1 MKFNRLTNILALAS
15 CALILWGCPKTP
27 EQEDP
32 KISAN
37 PTSVIF
43 ENTASTQ
50 TVTVASNRA
59 WTVSTGVDWLTATP
73 ASKSGDT
80 QESTTVTL
88 TAKANDGALREATVT
103 FKTATISATVKVSQ
117 KAAAGTE
124 VTYTALS
131 KLWDTYKDQVSE
143 SGKSVDLPVGV
154 NVKARVISNIAD
166 GNCNN
171 KSMYVEDGTDPYSG
185 ICVRYSTSDKN
196 VIELG
201 AEVTINMDGGT
212 ISNYNGTIQLT
223 PKTDDQIVKTT
234 TAAAVQAPVSVKSLT
249 SEELMKY
256 RSMYIATPKVQVVE
270 SGLKGTMGGSVTVQ
284 DEAGETIAM
293 YSGTSSSQTA
303 SWNADAVPQG
313 SGILNGI
320 FVPYGSTLELL
331 PQTKADWSGLT
342 GARFTVAEGEAT
354 LVSIASVRGAASGS
368 ITDNNKI
375 KGIVTSSAT
384 NKVNSSKTIFMQ
396 DGITAK
402 SGIMLYISKAGD
414 NTFEPGDEIE
424 VKLKGASKTVYNG
437 SDEISISD
445 DGNITRTTTPNA
457 SVNPVKITVDQLK
470 NENAS
475 WQSMYVVI
483 TDSVQVV
490 KDSLNKM
497 MTGNV
502 IMETSKGTQFAS
514 YTRAGSAW
522 ADMKVPQGSGL
533 LKGVASIYQGKTG
546 DPVYQVIPQVLTDW
560 NTLTGPRFGSVVPS
574 QSEKKTISEINAK
587 SPATTADTTKI
598 VDDWY
603 VVGTVVACVAQ
614 NFNKYAIAIEDGE
627 TAKSGL
633 YVYCNNNKAGI
644 SGYAL
649 GDEVKVNLQ
658 GAMILKYN
666 NINEVSVPSIDKI
679 SKTETAAAV
688 KAPVKITYPQFLNG
702 DFNSMYVEID
712 GFQAVES
719 QLSQTMYNSTNKGTV
734 YFESATKDTLVVYT
748 NSAASIKDEKVPQ
761 GSGNIMGVV
770 TPYKTIQ
777 ELLPQT
783 ASDFN
788 AMTGARFGSAPE
800 PVKKSISE
808 ARELLK
814 PAGDKDTVTVI
825 DDIYVIG
832 TVVTDISQNFANKG
846 FCIEDAEA
854 AHSGLYFYN
863 ASAALTDVVK
873 IGDEVKVSLKG
884 CKAIY
889 YNGMIEVLTPSTD
902 VITKTETANAVKAP
916 VKVTIPEFENG
927 GYESMY
933 VQLDGTFQVI
943 EKQLTQKMYD
953 GTAKNNGNIYCETA
967 SKDTVDMYNTKYA
980 AWKDN
985 IVPQGSGSLCGVATA
1000 YKGIWQVQ
1008 PQSSADFSGMTGTR
1022 FVPGGSTG
1030 PAAGTVLLEDNFDW
1044 ITNVYCGD
1052 ANHRSTL
1059 ASGDTLKYYS
1069 KYGWPS
1075 STNDYQN
1082 YNEYNVD
1089 NDTINTR
1096 EQLRKTFQANYK
1108 TFARYEGFLKWGDSK
1123 NRGYAETVPMIGL
1136 GTATADLLVSF
1147 DAAIYANPAGVT
1159 DVDANAKNPDPTHD
1173 FVVAVNHGGTINET
1187 SDSTINIAISNFFSF
1202 RRYYVLVK
1210 GANAATT
1217 ITFGDPS
1224 GDAYQERYYIDNLK
1238 IEVAA
1243 SGATAP
1249 APSTET
1255 TYLPYSAEVGSSSTI
1270 EANPFYSAVAIPEI
1284 RCSGPWTATSDADW
1298 LMFYDI
1304 SDAYNTIGGI
1314 TISEDGKTVTNNGNG
1329 LPFNNNYAKVAE
1341 NNTGAARTGHITVV
1355 DYNGKTIGT
1364 ITVSQRAKTT
1374 SDVAPVYK
1382 GNVQMAAKVTS
1393 GSAYVNNITML
1404 LDNPTDTIQM
1414 NVKLGKSGAVGAWSS
1429 QALPLTGDMTLT
1441 FFAGAWQFLPC
1452 DLKVTVVG
1460 GGTIEGAESV
1470 TRTVLPNPGFNN
1482 DTPYH
1487 IAFCFPENYFSF
1499 KLAGITAAS
1508 TLKFET
1514 VLTTI
1519 YGTKA
1524 YRVCIA
1530 GANVTQ

>member
-1 MKFNRLTNILALAS
+1 MKFKHLTNILALAS

-59 WTVSTGVDWLTATP
+59 WTVSVGGVDWLTATP
-73 ASKSGDT
+73 ASKSGDS
-80 QESTTVTL
+80 QESTVVTL

-103 FKTATISATVKVSQ
+103 FKTATISATVKVTQ

-124 VTYTALS
+124 VTYTAIS
-131 KLWDTYKDQVSE
+131 KLWDTYKDQVAE

-171 KSMYVEDGTDPYSG
+171 KSMYIEDGIDPYCG
-185 ICVRYSTSDKN
+185 ICVRYSSSDKN
-196 VIELG
+196 VIEQG

-223 PKTDDQIVKTT
+223 PKADDNIVKTA
-234 TAAAVQAPVSVKSLT
+234 TAAAVQAPVAVKALT
-249 SEELMKY
+249 SEVLTKY
-256 RSMYIATPKVQVVE
+256 QSMYIATPKVQVVE
-270 SGLKGTMGGSVTVQ
+270 SALKGTMAGSVTVQ

-303 SWNADAVPQG
+303 SWGSDAVPQG

-354 LVSIASVRGAASGS
+354 LVSIASVRNAASGS
-368 ITDNNKI
+368 ISDNNKI
-375 KGIVTSSAT
+375 KGIVTSSAK
-384 NKVNSSKTIFMQ
+384 NKVNSSKTVFMQ
-396 DGITAK
+396 DGKSAK
-402 SGIMLYISKAGD
+402 SGIMLYVSKAAD

-445 DGNITRTTTPNA
+445 DGNITKTATPNA
-457 SVNPVKITVDQLK
+457 AVDPLPITVDQLK
-470 NENAS
+470 KENAD
-475 WQSMYVVI
+475 WQSMYVI
-483 TDSVQVV
+483 ISDSVQVV

-502 IMETSKGTQFAS
+502 IMETANGTQFAS

-522 ADMKVPQGSGL
+522 ADMKVPQGSGK

-546 DPVYQVIPQVLTDW
+546 DPVYQVLPQVESDW
-560 NTLTGPRFGSVVPS
+560 NTLTGPRFGSVIPS
-574 QSEKKTISEINAK
+574 QAEKKSIADINAMN
-587 SPATTADTTKI
+587 PATSTDTTKI
-598 VDDWY
+598 IDDIY
-603 VVGTVVACVAQ
+603 VVGTVVGCVAQ

-627 TAKSGL
+627 AAKSGM
-633 YVYCNNNKAGI
+633 YIYCYNSKNGI
-644 SGYAL
+644 SGFAL

-679 SKTETAAAV
+679 SKTETASAV
-688 KAPVKITYPQFLNG
+688 KAPVKITLPQYLNG
-702 DFNSMYVEID
+702 DYNSMYVELD
-712 GFQAVES
+712 GFQAITEQVG
-719 QLSQTMYNSTNKGTV
+719 QTMNNSTNKGTV
-734 YFESATKDTLVVYT
+734 KFETVNKDTIVVYT
-748 NSAASIKDEKVPQ
+748 NSSAAIKDVAVPS
-761 GSGNIMGVV
+761 GSGNVMGVV
-770 TPYKTIQ
+770 TPFKAIQ

-783 ASDFN
+783 
-788 AMTGARFGSAPE
+788 SA
-800 PVKKSISE
+800 
-808 ARELLK
+808 
-814 PAGDKDTVTVI
+814 
-825 DDIYVIG
+825 
-832 TVVTDISQNFANKG
+832 DIS
-846 FCIEDAEA
+846 
-854 AHSGLYFYN
+854 
-863 ASAALTDVVK
+863 LT
-873 IGDEVKVSLKG
+873 GE
-884 CKAIY
+884 
-889 YNGMIEVLTPSTD
+889 
-902 VITKTETANAVKAP
+902 
-916 VKVTIPEFENG
+916 
-927 GYESMY
+927 
-933 VQLDGTFQVI
+933 
-943 EKQLTQKMYD
+943 
-953 GTAKNNGNIYCETA
+953 
-967 SKDTVDMYNTKYA
+967 
-980 AWKDN
+980 
-985 IVPQGSGSLCGVATA
+985 
-1000 YKGIWQVQ
+1000 
-1008 PQSSADFSGMTGTR
+1008 R